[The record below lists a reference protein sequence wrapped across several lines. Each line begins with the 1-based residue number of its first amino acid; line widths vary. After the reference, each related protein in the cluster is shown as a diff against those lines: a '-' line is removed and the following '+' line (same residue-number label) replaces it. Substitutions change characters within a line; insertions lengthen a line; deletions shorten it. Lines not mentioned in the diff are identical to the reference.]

1 MSLAPA
7 DSQQM
12 EDIFNEEFTIGI
24 VHSEEIQF
32 AGNAAEVAAEADA
45 KVDDDATDA
54 AATADDHTGNVLGNY
69 HHYLSSFTAPPPP
82 DTHAHFF
89 FYIS

>member
-1 MSLAPA
+1 
-7 DSQQM
+7 M

-32 AGNAAEVAAEADA
+32 AGNAAEVAADAHADV
-45 KVDDDATDA
+45 VDDTVASAVA
-54 AATADDHTGNVLGNY
+54 ADHTGNVLGNY
-69 HHYLSSFTAPPPP
+69 HHYLFSFNAPP